1 MTDVP
6 SGKVPV
12 LEVTMAAWRFLAAHW
27 REFLPAAVL
36 LGVVS
41 ALTGGAMMSTQNMGL
56 ALMALAVS
64 TVAGVMFSAAVYRR
78 AIHDKSEG
86 LFSLTLGPDEFR
98 LIGVSLSLALMFV
111 PLMLLAFLI
120 FQIVIIGRMNVT
132 PAELEALMADP
143 DAFEAA
149 ILQAIGPNGAA
160 AFALFI
166 LIMLVIAIYVAVRL
180 FMISPAT
187 AGERR
192 MVMFQT
198 WSWSRGNVLPILGA
212 ICLTTIPGFLI
223 VSVLGD
229 VVVRLTVGISPQLG
243 VVTDAILGFLGALAN
258 IPVLALGAH
267 LYKGLRPSDFVAK

>member
-1 MTDVP
+1 MTDIP

-12 LEVTMAAWRFLAAHW
+12 LEVTMTAWRFLAAHW
-27 REFLPAAVL
+27 REFLPAALL

-41 ALTGGAMMSTQNMGL
+41 ALTGGAMASGQNIAL
-56 ALMALAVS
+56 ALMALAIS
-64 TVAGVMFSAAVYRR
+64 TIAGVMFSAAVYRR
-78 AIHDKSEG
+78 AIHGRSEG
-86 LFSLTLGPDEFR
+86 LFSLSLGPDEFR
-98 LIGVSLSLALMFV
+98 LFGVSLALALMFV
-111 PLMLLAFLI
+111 PLMLLVFLI
-120 FQIVIIGRMNVT
+120 FQVVIIGRMNVS
-132 PAELEALMADP
+132 PAELEALLADP

-160 AFALFI
+160 AFAL
-166 LIMLVIAIYVAVRL
+166 LVLVTLVIAIYVAVRL

-198 WSWSRGNVLPILGA
+198 WSWSRGNVLQILGA
-212 ICLTTIPGFLI
+212 ICLTTIPAFLI
-223 VSVLGD
+223 VSILGD
-229 VVVRLTVGISPQLG
+229 LVVRLTLGISPLLG
-243 VVTDAILGFLGALAN
+243 FSADVIVGFLGALAN